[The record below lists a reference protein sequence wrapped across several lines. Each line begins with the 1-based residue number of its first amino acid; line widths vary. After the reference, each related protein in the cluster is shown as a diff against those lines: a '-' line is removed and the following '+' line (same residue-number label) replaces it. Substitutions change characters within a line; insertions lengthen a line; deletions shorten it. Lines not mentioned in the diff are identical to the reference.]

1 MELIIDLRKK
11 SVVILIQIIGF
22 SLSLCNEAILEKLVL
37 ILARLFL
44 LFPSNRKRIL
54 LSNLKHAFPD
64 WDSHKI
70 KKTALISMARTLEM
84 GFFSLIYPFMSR
96 DRRKKSVLIDQSV
109 ERKLNEL
116 RDSPKGVL
124 FLLPHVALFEVL
136 AISPYFRPHKK
147 RKLGAIFRPNKN
159 HEIDKWI
166 NRSRTSNGVKTFSR
180 KEGLLRAKTFLKD
193 GNWLVL
199 LFDQNAG
206 DRGVLDLFLGRLVSY
221 TPLPNSLQKA
231 TKASPV
237 FILPQR
243 IGFFK
248 TKLLLSSLSNKIHGG
263 CAADAHLKLEETIR
277 SHADGFPEWLWCHG
291 KWKIHSRVESRYR
304 MIVKRKHLISKK
316 KIARKTHFFVRMPN
330 WLGDVIMAVPVLKAI
345 RKGRPDVK
353 FTLVCKSQFIPLLKK
368 FSMGED
374 YISLPEHSILYYF
387 KFKKL
392 LPVKPENYLLF
403 TNSLRGDLE
412 AFLSG
417 STQRFGMEK
426 DHIRP
431 LLTHRFKPSQIDGI
445 DIENLH
451 QTELLEEMAK
461 YFGLQEKVSRDSFCL
476 PKKKMKFNKIGIV
489 PGSSNTPEKRWSL
502 ENWVSLIQEF
512 SAFNKSITFH
522 LYGTEEDQEITSY
535 ISSQFQSDCV
545 FNMAG
550 KTNLSQLTDE
560 LYTCS
565 LVIGND
571 TGSIHLANMIGTPVV
586 VLFGPTNST
595 KTKPFFN
602 SSCTMIHSNDDDINE
617 IAIGDILSR
626 VNCTN
631 LGLQLQ
637 KNIR

>member
-1 MELIIDLRKK
+1 
-11 SVVILIQIIGF
+11 VVILIQIIGF

-44 LFPSNRKRIL
+44 LFPTNRKRIL
-54 LSNLKHAFPD
+54 LSNLRHAFPD
-64 WDSHKI
+64 WDDHKI
-70 KKTALISMARTLEM
+70 RKISIISMARTLEM

-96 DRRKKSVLIDQSV
+96 ERKKETILYDQSA
-109 ERKLNEL
+109 ERKLSEL
-116 RDSPKGVL
+116 KDYPDGVL

-136 AISPYFRPHKK
+136 VTSPYFRPQKK

-159 HEIDKWI
+159 HGIDKWI
-166 NRSRTSNGVKTFSR
+166 DRSRTSNGFKTFSR
-180 KEGLLRAKTFLKD
+180 KKGLLKAKTFLKD

-221 TPLPNSLQKA
+221 TPLPISLQKA

-237 FILPQR
+237 FVLPQR

-248 TKLLLSSLSNKIHGG
+248 TKLSLSSLSNEIDGG

-277 SHADGFPEWLWCHG
+277 SHDDGFPEWLWCHG
-291 KWKIHSRVESRYR
+291 KWKIHSRVESRYQ

-316 KIARKTHFFVRMPN
+316 KITRKTHFFVRMPN
-330 WLGDVIMAVPVLKAI
+330 WLGDVIMAIPVLLAV
-345 RKGRPDVK
+345 RAGRPDVR

-368 FSMGED
+368 FSLGEEF
-374 YISLPEHSILYYF
+374 ISLPQNSILYFY

-392 LPVKPENYLLF
+392 VITKPENYLLF

-417 STQRFGMEK
+417 SKQRFGMEK
-426 DHIRP
+426 HGRRRP
-431 LLTHRFKPSQIDGI
+431 LLSHSFNPHLMDGI
-445 DIENLH
+445 DIGNLH
-451 QTELLEEMAK
+451 QTELLEKMANF
-461 YFGLQEKVSRDSFCL
+461 FGLREKISRDPFCL
-476 PKKKMKFNKIGIV
+476 PKNNRKFNKIGIV
-489 PGSSNTPEKRWSL
+489 PGSSNTPEKRWSV

-512 SAFNKSITFH
+512 SSFNKTITFH
-522 LYGTEEDQEITSY
+522 LYGTEEDEEITSY
-535 ISSQFQSDCV
+535 ISSQFQSGCV

-586 VLFGPTNST
+586 VLFGPTNSK

-602 SSCTMIHSNDDDINE
+602 SSCTMINSTDDDINK
-617 IAIGDILSR
+617 IDIGDIFSR
-626 VNCTN
+626 VNFTK
-631 LGLQLQ
+631 LGL
-637 KNIR
+637 